1 MQGTNMKERNGVI
14 VAWKVLLVGMC
25 ALLLLS
31 SAGLVFLLVRQREL
45 TEELVR
51 LDAQVQVLS
60 QSCRLQEGVLPEAG
74 ELKKLQRSRRN
85 QEEEPGQ
92 DEKDMMMLMTYSM
105 VPVKAFVDLCNTSRG
120 LCLTGPAGPPGLP
133 GRAGSPGP
141 QGVPGPEGRRGRRGP
156 PGEIGKP
163 GPEGDPGPPRLTGP
177 PGPRGPPGPAGPAG
191 PPGPPC
197 PACYS
202 NEVRNETVTEGIH
215 QTNLLMAPLPPD
227 QNSDTINGSGDI
239 NDDEKSELVSPRP
252 DDTHD
257 DMWIKT
263 SPERITEASVN
274 LLTVLPTTHPAHE
287 AKDGFK
293 VDDSEKLRDTDK
305 SGSPTPHPTDNNR
318 DVTDSE
324 KLRDTSMV
332 SASSGLAFDTWGFLV
347 SSHQDDSYDSYDI
360 SNDTQSEDA
369 TEATIRLL
377 TDQNSDSFTISGAII
392 DAPMKNES
400 PTPHPTDNSK
410 DVTDSE
416 KLLDTNM
423 VSGSSHQDDRHSIA
437 SLSEVQNSDSFTI
450 SGVIIDA
457 PMKSESPTPHPT
469 DNSRDVTDSEKLRDP
484 NMVSA
489 SSGLVFD
496 IWGFLVSL
504 FGSPIPHPTDNNRDV
519 TDSEK
524 LLDTNMVSG
533 SSHQDDSYDISNDTQ
548 SEDAT
553 EATIRLLTASLSEDQ
568 NSDSSNNR
576 GTIVDTPMKSESPTP
591 HPTDNNRDVTDSEKL
606 LDTNTVSGSSHQD
619 DRHSTASLSEDQN
632 SDSSTV
638 SGAIVDTPMKSESPT
653 PHPTDNS
660 RDVTDSVKLLDTNME
675 VVTLSADQTTSDSFN
690 SATEAPITLSTAS
703 LSVDL
708 KKDSFNNSGHII
720 VTTMKSD
727 FSHSLQTNNEI
738 NVTSAERRTKTGCK
752 IRSIRCLEKA
762 KMQSTFGSWMSDASQ
777 LDEERYWLADHF
789 SGRVLEEHSNISTS
803 QDRTNKIID
812 VRRFFQGCGHV
823 IYKRSFYFH
832 NAGKNRLIKFDLN
845 TRATSI
851 LNMANSRYNNL
862 AYLFRNSKTYFKF
875 AVDEN
880 GLWVIFASDTGDD
893 TMVAKINPDTFSLES
908 VINTHYPTTKAGN
921 AFIVCGVV
929 YFTDDKDRSVT
940 YAFDLKKE
948 SPLDASFDLRP
959 ADGTLAMLSYYPN
972 KKLLYMWDNSSLKI
986 CKVKLKST

>member
-305 SGSPTPHPTDNNR
+305 S
-318 DVTDSE
+318 
-324 KLRDTSMV
+324 
-332 SASSGLAFDTWGFLV
+332 
-347 SSHQDDSYDSYDI
+347 
-360 SNDTQSEDA
+360 
-369 TEATIRLL
+369 
-377 TDQNSDSFTISGAII
+377 
-392 DAPMKNES
+392 ES

>member
-377 TDQNSDSFTISGAII
+377 TASLSEDQNSDSFTISGAII

-576 GTIVDTPMKSESPTP
+576 GTIVDTP
-591 HPTDNNRDVTDSEKL
+591 
-606 LDTNTVSGSSHQD
+606 
-619 DRHSTASLSEDQN
+619 
-632 SDSSTV
+632 
-638 SGAIVDTPMKSESPT
+638 
-653 PHPTDNS
+653 
-660 RDVTDSVKLLDTNME
+660 
-675 VVTLSADQTTSDSFN
+675 
-690 SATEAPITLSTAS
+690 
-703 LSVDL
+703 
-708 KKDSFNNSGHII
+708 
-720 VTTMKSD
+720 MKSD

>member
-392 DAPMKNES
+392 DAPMKN
-400 PTPHPTDNSK
+400 
-410 DVTDSE
+410 
-416 KLLDTNM
+416 
-423 VSGSSHQDDRHSIA
+423 
-437 SLSEVQNSDSFTI
+437 
-450 SGVIIDA
+450 
-457 PMKSESPTPHPT
+457 
-469 DNSRDVTDSEKLRDP
+469 
-484 NMVSA
+484 
-489 SSGLVFD
+489 
-496 IWGFLVSL
+496 
-504 FGSPIPHPTDNNRDV
+504 
-519 TDSEK
+519 
-524 LLDTNMVSG
+524 
-533 SSHQDDSYDISNDTQ
+533 
-548 SEDAT
+548 
-553 EATIRLLTASLSEDQ
+553 
-568 NSDSSNNR
+568 
-576 GTIVDTPMKSESPTP
+576 ESPTP

>member
-377 TDQNSDSFTISGAII
+377 TASLSEDQNSDSFTISGAII

-504 FGSPIPHPTDNNRDV
+504 F
-519 TDSEK
+519 
-524 LLDTNMVSG
+524 
-533 SSHQDDSYDISNDTQ
+533 
-548 SEDAT
+548 
-553 EATIRLLTASLSEDQ
+553 
-568 NSDSSNNR
+568 
-576 GTIVDTPMKSESPTP
+576 
-591 HPTDNNRDVTDSEKL
+591 
-606 LDTNTVSGSSHQD
+606 
-619 DRHSTASLSEDQN
+619 
-632 SDSSTV
+632 
-638 SGAIVDTPMKSESPT
+638 ESPT

>member
-377 TDQNSDSFTISGAII
+377 TASLSEDQNSDSFTISGAII
-392 DAPMKNES
+392 DAPMKN
-400 PTPHPTDNSK
+400 
-410 DVTDSE
+410 
-416 KLLDTNM
+416 
-423 VSGSSHQDDRHSIA
+423 
-437 SLSEVQNSDSFTI
+437 
-450 SGVIIDA
+450 
-457 PMKSESPTPHPT
+457 
-469 DNSRDVTDSEKLRDP
+469 
-484 NMVSA
+484 
-489 SSGLVFD
+489 
-496 IWGFLVSL
+496 
-504 FGSPIPHPTDNNRDV
+504 
-519 TDSEK
+519 
-524 LLDTNMVSG
+524 
-533 SSHQDDSYDISNDTQ
+533 
-548 SEDAT
+548 
-553 EATIRLLTASLSEDQ
+553 
-568 NSDSSNNR
+568 
-576 GTIVDTPMKSESPTP
+576 ESPTP

>member
-377 TDQNSDSFTISGAII
+377 TASLSEDQNSDSFTISGAII

-457 PMKSESPTPHPT
+457 
-469 DNSRDVTDSEKLRDP
+469 
-484 NMVSA
+484 
-489 SSGLVFD
+489 
-496 IWGFLVSL
+496 
-504 FGSPIPHPTDNNRDV
+504 
-519 TDSEK
+519 
-524 LLDTNMVSG
+524 
-533 SSHQDDSYDISNDTQ
+533 
-548 SEDAT
+548 
-553 EATIRLLTASLSEDQ
+553 
-568 NSDSSNNR
+568 
-576 GTIVDTPMKSESPTP
+576 PMKSESPTP